1 MPNLPPP
8 PLSLRA
14 PDSFTEVASLP
25 EIPRMPSVD
34 MFAECFIYFE
44 HSVKSSLPSVI
55 KKTLGK
61 INILG
66 KDEFLPSVFSSHL
79 TKSSLPSV
87 LFFALSKNESLPSVF
102 LTLRKGLRFFP
113 VPASKLFRLST
124 YNMCYSMLKF
134 NIFLYLFSIF
144 N

>member
-102 LTLRKGLRFFP
+102 FDTPQRIKIFPRSSLKTFPTLHIQHVLLNVK
-113 VPASKLFRLST
+113 
-124 YNMCYSMLKF
+124 
-134 NIFLYLFSIF
+134 I
-144 N
+144 